1 MSERFFIARPISS
14 AEVILDG
21 PEAHHL
27 INVMRAKPG
36 ASITL
41 FDNSGA
47 EFTGV
52 VDAVLRSEATIRI
65 VERCE
70 IDRELP
76 CSLTVGIALPKG
88 DRQKWLVE
96 KLTELGVTELVPL
109 VTERSVAQPTDK
121 AAERLDRAVVEAAKQ
136 CGRNRLMRIAPPQ
149 AWSAWLQL
157 AVSPKAQRR
166 LVAHPG
172 GMALAELDL
181 REVVATQFAVGPEGG
196 LTDSEIADAEAAGW
210 QPVSLGSRILHVE
223 TAAIALAA
231 ACALR

>member
-1 MSERFFIARPISS
+1 M
-14 AEVILDG
+14 LDG

-52 VDAVLRSEATIRI
+52 VDAVRRSEATIRI

-121 AAERLDRAVVEAAKQ
+121 AAERLDRAVSRSCKAMRPQSADANRAATGLE
-136 CGRNRLMRIAPPQ
+136 CLAAVGGIAESATTTRRTPGRNATRAARFTGSGRNSIRGRPGRRPHRL
-149 AWSAWLQL
+149 
-157 AVSPKAQRR
+157 
-166 LVAHPG
+166 
-172 GMALAELDL
+172 
-181 REVVATQFAVGPEGG
+181 
-196 LTDSEIADAEAAGW
+196 
-210 QPVSLGSRILHVE
+210 
-223 TAAIALAA
+223 
-231 ACALR
+231 